1 MISPVEN
8 LALFKTDAVI
18 SVVDDDE
25 SVRSSLQRLLRS
37 MDFTVKAFSSARE
50 FLDQGPLDHYGCAIV
65 DIRMPEMDGF
75 GLQKQ
80 LLESGVKLPV
90 IFITAYEDPGVRA
103 RAIQAGAM
111 AFLQKPFNDPDLME
125 AIRLALKRSR
135 QQMQEG
141 IKAVSKDGQG
151 NRKPDLSAKKHP
163 RNSDENIT
171 ATYWG

>member
-1 MISPVEN
+1 MLSPTEN
-8 LALFKTDAVI
+8 FALFKTDAVI

-25 SVRSSLQRLLRS
+25 SVRNSLQRLLRS
-37 MDFTVKAFSSARE
+37 MDFTVKVFSSARE
-50 FLDQGPLDHYGCAIV
+50 FLDQGPLNHYGCAIV

-75 GLQKQ
+75 GLQKR
-80 LLESGVKLPV
+80 LLECGAKLPL

-103 RAIQAGAM
+103 RATQAGAM

-125 AIRLALKRSR
+125 AIHSALKRSR

-141 IKAVSKDGQG
+141 VRVVGKESQKE
-151 NRKPDLSAKKHP
+151 RKPDVNTERHP
-163 RNSDENIT
+163 RSSDENIT